1 MMYQK
6 SIQDF
11 ILEYSD
17 FDTNKLRLKN
27 IQADFDVAWAIQQ
40 IEARKKIRDKLPT
53 WASNMNIVFPSILST
68 EQCSSELTARYKQ
81 NLIIPGDTV
90 DLTGGLGV
98 DSFFFSQKSDHVA
111 YVEQLAEYCRAA
123 KQNFKNLCADNITV
137 MHDNCIN
144 FLQNNDRHFQNIY
157 IDPARRGSCNK
168 RIFAID
174 ECEPNVIELM
184 PVLFQCGKRI
194 IIKVSPMV
202 DITATLSLLPDISE
216 VHVVSVKNECKEL
229 LLVIDTESEKSSDRD
244 TIIHCIQINSFDNIS
259 DFTFGIK
266 QEKGL
271 PYSTFCKSIKKYLY
285 EPNTSILKAG
295 AYKSIAIEYDIEKLQ
310 ANSHLYTSDNY
321 ISNFPGRKFE
331 IIETVTFNSK
341 NIKDI
346 KTKYPQTNLSTRN
359 FPLTTA
365 ELQKKL
371 KTKDGG
377 DLYLFATTLSN
388 DNKVL
393 IICKRATNA

>member
-1 MMYQK
+1 MYQK

-98 DSFFFSQKSDHVA
+98 DSFFFSQKSDHVV

-137 MHDNCIN
+137 THDDCIN

-184 PVLFQCGKRI
+184 PILFQCGKRI

-202 DITATLSLLPDISE
+202 DITAALSLLPDISE

-229 LLVIDTESEKSSDRD
+229 LLV
-244 TIIHCIQINSFDNIS
+244 
-259 DFTFGIK
+259 TFGIK

-310 ANSHLYTSDNY
+310 TNSHLYTSDNY

-365 ELQKKL
+365 VLQKKL

>member
-1 MMYQK
+1 
-6 SIQDF
+6 
-11 ILEYSD
+11 
-17 FDTNKLRLKN
+17 
-27 IQADFDVAWAIQQ
+27 
-40 IEARKKIRDKLPT
+40 
-53 WASNMNIVFPSILST
+53 
-68 EQCSSELTARYKQ
+68 
-81 NLIIPGDTV
+81 
-90 DLTGGLGV
+90 
-98 DSFFFSQKSDHVA
+98 
-111 YVEQLAEYCRAA
+111 
-123 KQNFKNLCADNITV
+123 
-137 MHDNCIN
+137 
-144 FLQNNDRHFQNIY
+144 
-157 IDPARRGSCNK
+157 
-168 RIFAID
+168 
-174 ECEPNVIELM
+174 
-184 PVLFQCGKRI
+184 
-194 IIKVSPMV
+194 MV

-331 IIETVTFNSK
+331 IIETVIFNSK

-377 DLYLFATTLSN
+377 NLYLFATTLSN

>member
-1 MMYQK
+1 MYQK

-53 WASNMNIVFPSILST
+53 WASNMYIVFPSILST

-98 DSFFFSQKSDHVA
+98 DSFFFSQKSDHVV
-111 YVEQLAEYCRAA
+111 YVEQLAGYCRAA
-123 KQNFKNLCADNITV
+123 KQNFKNLCTDNITV

-157 IDPARRGSCNK
+157 IDPARRSSCNK

-229 LLVIDTESEKSSDRD
+229 LLVIDTELEKSSDRD

-393 IICKRATNA
+393 IICKKATNA

>member
-1 MMYQK
+1 M
-6 SIQDF
+6 
-11 ILEYSD
+11 
-17 FDTNKLRLKN
+17 
-27 IQADFDVAWAIQQ
+27 
-40 IEARKKIRDKLPT
+40 
-53 WASNMNIVFPSILST
+53 
-68 EQCSSELTARYKQ
+68 
-81 NLIIPGDTV
+81 IIPGDTV

-98 DSFFFSQKSDHVA
+98 DSFFFSQKSDHVV
-111 YVEQLAEYCRAA
+111 YVEQLAGYCRAA
-123 KQNFKNLCADNITV
+123 KQNFKNLCTDNITV

-157 IDPARRGSCNK
+157 IDPARRSSCNK

-229 LLVIDTESEKSSDRD
+229 LLVIDTELEKSSDRD

-393 IICKRATNA
+393 IICKKATNA

>member
-1 MMYQK
+1 MYQK
-6 SIQDF
+6 SIQNF

-53 WASNMNIVFPSILST
+53 WASNMNIV
-68 EQCSSELTARYKQ
+68 
-81 NLIIPGDTV
+81 
-90 DLTGGLGV
+90 
-98 DSFFFSQKSDHVA
+98 
-111 YVEQLAEYCRAA
+111 
-123 KQNFKNLCADNITV
+123 
-137 MHDNCIN
+137 
-144 FLQNNDRHFQNIY
+144 
-157 IDPARRGSCNK
+157 
-168 RIFAID
+168 
-174 ECEPNVIELM
+174 
-184 PVLFQCGKRI
+184 
-194 IIKVSPMV
+194 
-202 DITATLSLLPDISE
+202 
-216 VHVVSVKNECKEL
+216 L

-295 AYKSIAIEYDIEKLQ
+295 AYKSIAIEYNIEKLQ
-310 ANSHLYTSDNY
+310 TNSHLYTSDNY

-331 IIETVTFNSK
+331 IIETITFNSK

>member
-1 MMYQK
+1 MYQK

-98 DSFFFSQKSDHVA
+98 DSFFFSQKSDHVV
-111 YVEQLAEYCRAA
+111 YVEQLAGYCRAA
-123 KQNFKNLCADNITV
+123 KQNFKNLCTDNITV

-157 IDPARRGSCNK
+157 IDPARRSSCNK

-229 LLVIDTESEKSSDRD
+229 LLVIDTELEKSSDRD

-393 IICKRATNA
+393 IICKKATNA

>member
-1 MMYQK
+1 MY
-6 SIQDF
+6 
-11 ILEYSD
+11 
-17 FDTNKLRLKN
+17 
-27 IQADFDVAWAIQQ
+27 
-40 IEARKKIRDKLPT
+40 
-53 WASNMNIVFPSILST
+53 
-68 EQCSSELTARYKQ
+68 
-81 NLIIPGDTV
+81 
-90 DLTGGLGV
+90 
-98 DSFFFSQKSDHVA
+98 
-111 YVEQLAEYCRAA
+111 
-123 KQNFKNLCADNITV
+123 
-137 MHDNCIN
+137 
-144 FLQNNDRHFQNIY
+144 
-157 IDPARRGSCNK
+157 K
-168 RIFAID
+168 R
-174 ECEPNVIELM
+174 
-184 PVLFQCGKRI
+184 Q
-194 IIKVSPMV
+194 
-202 DITATLSLLPDISE
+202 
-216 VHVVSVKNECKEL
+216 
-229 LLVIDTESEKSSDRD
+229 VIDTELEKSSDRD

>member
-1 MMYQK
+1 MYQK

-98 DSFFFSQKSDHVA
+98 DSFFFSQKSDHVV
-111 YVEQLAEYCRAA
+111 YVEQLAGYCRAA
-123 KQNFKNLCADNITV
+123 KQNFKNLCTDNITV

-157 IDPARRGSCNK
+157 IDPARRSSCNK

-229 LLVIDTESEKSSDRD
+229 LLVIDTELEKSSDRD

>member
-1 MMYQK
+1 MYQK

-68 EQCSSELTARYKQ
+68 EQCSSELTALYKQ

-98 DSFFFSQKSDHVA
+98 DSFFFSQKSDHVV
-111 YVEQLAEYCRAA
+111 YVEQLAGYCRAA
-123 KQNFKNLCADNITV
+123 KQNFKNLCTDNITV

-157 IDPARRGSCNK
+157 IDPARRSSCNK

-229 LLVIDTESEKSSDRD
+229 LLVIDTELEKSSDRD

-393 IICKRATNA
+393 IICKKATNA

>member
-1 MMYQK
+1 MYICKYDVPK

-98 DSFFFSQKSDHVA
+98 DSFFFSQKSDHV
-111 YVEQLAEYCRAA
+111 VLCEQLAEYCRAA

-137 MHDNCIN
+137 THDDCIN

-184 PVLFQCGKRI
+184 PILFQCGKRI

-271 PYSTFCKSIKKYLY
+271 P
-285 EPNTSILKAG
+285 
-295 AYKSIAIEYDIEKLQ
+295 
-310 ANSHLYTSDNY
+310 
-321 ISNFPGRKFE
+321 
-331 IIETVTFNSK
+331 
-341 NIKDI
+341 
-346 KTKYPQTNLSTRN
+346 TRI
-359 FPLTTA
+359 FV
-365 ELQKKL
+365 
-371 KTKDGG
+371 
-377 DLYLFATTLSN
+377 
-388 DNKVL
+388 KV
-393 IICKRATNA
+393 

>member
-1 MMYQK
+1 
-6 SIQDF
+6 
-11 ILEYSD
+11 
-17 FDTNKLRLKN
+17 
-27 IQADFDVAWAIQQ
+27 
-40 IEARKKIRDKLPT
+40 
-53 WASNMNIVFPSILST
+53 
-68 EQCSSELTARYKQ
+68 
-81 NLIIPGDTV
+81 
-90 DLTGGLGV
+90 
-98 DSFFFSQKSDHVA
+98 
-111 YVEQLAEYCRAA
+111 
-123 KQNFKNLCADNITV
+123 
-137 MHDNCIN
+137 
-144 FLQNNDRHFQNIY
+144 
-157 IDPARRGSCNK
+157 
-168 RIFAID
+168 
-174 ECEPNVIELM
+174 
-184 PVLFQCGKRI
+184 
-194 IIKVSPMV
+194 MV

-295 AYKSIAIEYDIEKLQ
+295 AYKSIAIEY
-310 ANSHLYTSDNY
+310 NNY